1 MSVPI
6 VPVVTMTAALAVAYA
21 TLVALRR
28 RRAHKQA
35 EDFSTLAREGA
46 EIGPE
51 PQRFPPPLTTP
62 TCPSCHAQLK
72 KTPKRK
78 TKCHSC
84 GQAIYVRSG
93 QLLSL
98 EQLVDWD
105 EQQAEGLTPN
115 PESKLL
121 AAMPIVTHT
130 QFLQLPPQERWRY
143 FWVPRLDN
151 EKWIA
156 KAKQYTQWL
165 DMGGS
170 FLDSLAR
177 FLLSTKQYTEEE
189 ANHLARFLLHYA
201 FRVRSELEHRELL
214 DNKDVFPYW
223 QYMAMSDG
231 FVRNTHAALNGLV
244 LPADDPF
251 WKDHYPPW
259 EWGCRCS
266 VIGVTT
272 EEYKDIRKKGR
283 IAGNSRFHG
292 TEEEKVEGWTLPP
305 KSIAALHQGVLID
318 GAGNKIP
325 VVPSPLSMDAIFGG

>member
-6 VPVVTMTAALAVAYA
+6 VPVVTMTAALAVACA
-21 TLVALRR
+21 TLAALRR
-28 RRAHKQA
+28 RRARKQA
-35 EDFSTLAREGA
+35 EDLSALAQEGFGT
-46 EIGPE
+46 GPE
-51 PQRFPPPLTTP
+51 SKRVPSSLTTP

-84 GQAIYVRSG
+84 GEAIYVRSG

-98 EQLVDWD
+98 EQLVEWD
-105 EQQAEGLTPN
+105 ERQAEGLTPN

-121 AAMPIVTHT
+121 AAMPVVTHA
-130 QFLQLPPQERWRY
+130 QFLQLLPQERWRY

-156 KAKQYTQWL
+156 KAKKYVLWL
-165 DMGGS
+165 AMGGS
-170 FLDSLAR
+170 SLEALAR

-189 ANHLARFLLHYA
+189 ANHLARFLLHYS
-201 FRVRSELEHRELL
+201 FRVHSQVDRREKIAS
-214 DNKDVFPYW
+214 KDVFPYW
-223 QYMAMSDG
+223 KYQTMGDEL
-231 FVRNTHAALNGLV
+231 VRKTHAALDGLV
-244 LPADDPF
+244 LPVGDPF
-251 WKDHYPPW
+251 WEQHYPPW